1 MTHCRLGDLA
11 ITINCDVQENLGR
24 IVRVIG
30 IKGLKPWRDKGEV
43 FVWEVEA
50 ISEASPLIYKYDQ
63 CLIEALRGPVPD
75 TFLRP
80 IRGEESGAEEVAFTL
95 RYHLPKHAK
104 GTRSTALKSPSPH
117 SNVPAIEPQRAC
129 DGCFDQVSQNQFQ

>member
-30 IKGLKPWRDKGEV
+30 IKGVKPWRDKGEV

-63 CLIEALRGPVPD
+63 WLIETHRGPVPD
-75 TFLRP
+75 IFLRP
-80 IRGEESGAEEVAFTL
+80 IRGEENGIEEA
-95 RYHLPKHAK
+95 
-104 GTRSTALKSPSPH
+104 
-117 SNVPAIEPQRAC
+117 N
-129 DGCFDQVSQNQFQ
+129 DQVQAIDDLQVVDLVRHNLDAYA

>member
-24 IVRVIG
+24 FVRVIG

-75 TFLRP
+75 IFLRP
-80 IRGEESGAEEVAFTL
+80 IRGEGNGAEEANDL
-95 RYHLPKHAK
+95 
-104 GTRSTALKSPSPH
+104 
-117 SNVPAIEPQRAC
+117 AIEQTN
-129 DGCFDQVSQNQFQ
+129 DQVQDIDDLQAADLVLSQLSLHA

>member
-30 IKGLKPWRDKGEV
+30 IKGVKPWRDKGEV

-50 ISEASPLIYKYDQ
+50 ISESSPLIYKYDQ
-63 CLIEALRGPVPD
+63 WLIETHRGPVPD
-75 TFLRP
+75 IFLRP
-80 IRGEESGAEEVAFTL
+80 IRGEENAAEEA
-95 RYHLPKHAK
+95 
-104 GTRSTALKSPSPH
+104 
-117 SNVPAIEPQRAC
+117 NDQAIKQTK
-129 DGCFDQVSQNQFQ
+129 DQVQAIDGLQVADLVSSQS